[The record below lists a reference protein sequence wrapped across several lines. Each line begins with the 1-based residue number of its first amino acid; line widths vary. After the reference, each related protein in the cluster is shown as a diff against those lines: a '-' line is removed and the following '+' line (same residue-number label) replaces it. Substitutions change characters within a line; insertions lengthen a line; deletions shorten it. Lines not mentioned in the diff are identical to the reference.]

1 MAKQPTARAG
11 PRSVR
16 RGPISPDVSEMLSL
30 IGVMEWRAVTAVG
43 RPGGGAECRDAS
55 PAVAS
60 RATGSCPD
68 GGTLHSREIGDSHHQ
83 KC

>member
-30 IGVMEWRAVTAVG
+30 IGVMEWRAVTAAG
-43 RPGGGAECRDAS
+43 RRGADRDADRDDES
-55 PAVAS
+55 AGPGPA
-60 RATGSCPD
+60 
-68 GGTLHSREIGDSHHQ
+68 
-83 KC
+83 